1 MKRPLIVAHRGYPS
15 KAIENTIESFR
26 IAFECGADFVE
37 GDFWLS
43 SDREIVC
50 IHDEN
55 LLRVTNKTNSLN
67 ITNSNLSSI
76 KSVDFFNEKFNQ
88 RLVIPTLEEVLEI
101 IPPEKGLF
109 IELKDHRLELVDVL
123 KLKLK
128 KINFKSERLRIIS
141 FHPSSLK
148 YSKSVLPEI
157 KTHLLFDWLLVREKC
172 KNKIVFHR
180 FLHLLNEIH
189 CDGININ
196 YSPNSNEEF
205 VRKIKDS
212 GFEIG
217 VYDANDENSLLK
229 TIGLDV
235 DFITTDY
242 PDLALKILTE
252 VRKINLSN

>member
-26 IAFECGADFVE
+26 IAFESGADFVE

-76 KSVDFFNEKFNQ
+76 KSVDFFSEKFNQ

-123 KLKLK
+123 ILKLK

-141 FHPSSLK
+141 FYPSSLK

-157 KTHLLFDWLLVREKC
+157 KTHLLFDWLLVKEKC

-196 YSPNSNEEF
+196 YSPNINEEF
-205 VRKIKDS
+205 VRRIKDA

-252 VRKINLSN
+252 VRKINLST